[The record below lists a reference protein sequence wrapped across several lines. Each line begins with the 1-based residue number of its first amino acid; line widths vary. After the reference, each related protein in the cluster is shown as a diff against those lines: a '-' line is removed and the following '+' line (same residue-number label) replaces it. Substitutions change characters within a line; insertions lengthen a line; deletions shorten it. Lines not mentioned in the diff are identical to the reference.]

1 MRDLG
6 HTAKTEN
13 YFANARAERLPFVPA
28 QARTL
33 LEVGCGG
40 ADFAAL
46 LKSQR
51 TIHVTAIEAF
61 PAAAKQPQLAWTG
74 CWPGAWKTRCASSQA
89 SGSIAS

>member
-1 MRDLG
+1 MSNAGYSDKG
-6 HTAKTEN
+6 DQ
-13 YFANARAERLPFVPA
+13 YYANARPEMLPFVPA